1 MFITGLAVLP
11 DYVGLI
17 IGTSLFGGV
26 HTISVGVVGCVFTQA
41 LLLSRSHVARQREL
55 ERAAEE
61 LRRQV
66 VERSRELSV
75 ALAELAKR
83 PPEPLGEDRVIAD
96 RYRIVRRL
104 GAGGMGTVYEVA
116 RTSDGRRLALKTLRG
131 RTDPEVMQRFA
142 REAEIAAEL
151 DHENLVPVL
160 DVGIADGSLYLV
172 MPLVEGGSLEQQRP
186 RFGDAAFARPI
197 LAQIAAGLAALH
209 ARGIV
214 HRDLKPGNV
223 LLAPNAR
230 IADFGLAAFDP
241 TSSLLGTLA
250 SGSLELAD
258 TAHPGA
264 LPPGTPH
271 PGALPP
277 GTPGTPTPPLTRA
290 GDIFGTPRYMA
301 PELAAGAGDASPAAD
316 VFAFGVMAFEMLAGR
331 QPFVEP
337 VVMARLENREPAP
350 PSVDALPDDLRP
362 LVARCLAFDPA
373 VRPSAADLAAAFRP
387 R

>member
-1 MFITGLAVLP
+1 VATGLAVTL
-11 DYVGLI
+11 DFVGLFS
-17 IGTSLFGGV
+17 GHSLLGGI
-26 HTISVGVVGCVFTQA
+26 HTISLGIDGCVVTQA

-55 ERAAEE
+55 ERSAEE

-83 PPEPLGEDRVIAD
+83 PPEVLGEDRVIAD

-104 GAGGMGTVYEVA
+104 GAGGMGTVYEVR
-116 RTSDGRRLALKTLRG
+116 RTSDDQRLALKTLRG
-131 RTDPEVMQRFA
+131 RADPELMQRFA

-151 DHENLVPVL
+151 HHDNLVPVL

-172 MPLVEGGSLEQQRP
+172 MPLIEGGSLEQQRAK
-186 RFGDAAFARPI
+186 FGDAAFARPI

-214 HRDLKPGNV
+214 HRDLKPANV
-223 LLAPNAR
+223 LLAPHAR

-241 TSSLLGTLA
+241 TSLTLA
-250 SGSLELAD
+250 SGSFELAD
-258 TAHPGA
+258 TAAPA
-264 LPPGTPH
+264 
-271 PGALPP
+271 A
-277 GTPGTPTPPLTRA
+277 PLTRA

-301 PELAAGAGDASPAAD
+301 PELAGGAAAFSPAAD
-316 VFAFGVMAFEMLAGR
+316 LFAFGVLAFEMLANR

-337 VVMARLENREPAP
+337 VVMTRLENREPSS
-350 PSVDALPDDLRP
+350 PSVDLLPADLRSLVGSCLALDP
-362 LVARCLAFDPA
+362 ASRPPATDLVAAL
-373 VRPSAADLAAAFRP
+373 RP